1 MDSKRPYI
9 ELIAGIHNIFKII
22 HIQYVHR
29 LNYKHLPTATKN
41 GVRIMMRVTF

>member
-29 LNYKHLPTATKN
+29 LNYNHLPTATKN
-41 GVRIMMRVTF
+41 GVRLMMRLTF